1 MAEIS
6 READVRMAQ
15 KMLYFRPAF
24 PAFNV
29 GDAVELQYANEMN
42 ETNPVPIRGTV
53 ISKTRK
59 GPDSKFTLLNSLDDE
74 WYTATYPVASPLL
87 RTMRVMMRNRHS
99 DGRKNPRR
107 AKLNYLLGAD
117 PRLYSVDFHTKE
129 ASERT
134 ADKLARRALLKTG
147 KAGKLSEGRGKGANA
162 SGGSSK
168 TVKKPAA
175 GAGKK

>member
-1 MAEIS
+1 
-6 READVRMAQ
+6 
-15 KMLYFRPAF
+15 
-24 PAFNV
+24 
-29 GDAVELQYANEMN
+29 MN

-74 WYTATYPVASPLL
+74 WYTATYPAASPLL

-99 DGRKNPRR
+99 EGLKDPRR

-117 PRLYSVDFHTKE
+117 PTVYSVDSHTKE
-129 ASERT
+129 ASERQ
-134 ADKLARRALLKTG
+134 AEKIARRALLKTG
-147 KAGKLSEGRGKGANA
+147 KAGKKSEGKGTGNNA

-168 TVKKPAA
+168 KVVSKK
-175 GAGKK
+175 K